1 MKELLP
7 ITVNKPLLV
16 EIKLPEKILE
26 NIEDL
31 NKKIK
36 ENPED
41 EDAKNLLKDNL
52 EVLNELSKDDEC
64 EKQLV
69 ENGLKE

>member
-1 MKELLP
+1 MP

-16 EIKLPEKILE
+16 EIKLPEKILK

-31 NKKIK
+31 NDKLK

-41 EDAKNLLKDNL
+41 EDAKKLIKENL
-52 EVLNELSKDDEC
+52 EVLTELAKDDEC
-64 EKQLV
+64 EK
-69 ENGLKE
+69 

>member
-1 MKELLP
+1 LP

-16 EIKLPEKILE
+16 EIKLPEKILK

-31 NKKIK
+31 NDKLK

-41 EDAKNLLKDNL
+41 EDAKKLIKENL
-52 EVLNELSKDDEC
+52 EVLTELAKDDEC
-64 EKQLV
+64 EK
-69 ENGLKE
+69 